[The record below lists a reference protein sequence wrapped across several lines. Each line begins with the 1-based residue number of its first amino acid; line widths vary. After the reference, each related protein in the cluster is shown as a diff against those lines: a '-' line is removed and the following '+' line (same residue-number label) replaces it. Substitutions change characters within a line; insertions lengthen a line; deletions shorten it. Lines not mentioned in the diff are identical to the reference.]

1 MAITLNFKAEER
13 EGKGTGNSKA
23 LRRQGKIPAVV
34 YSKGKVNA
42 HLTLDAKE
50 LTVAHNKGKFF
61 SRVIEFDTGKEKIK
75 TIPQDI
81 QFHPVKDTPLH
92 ADFVKVDEKSE
103 FKVSIPVEFTNSDRS
118 QGLKRGGV
126 LNVVRRAVEVYCTI
140 AHIPEKFTAN
150 LGPLGIGENIK
161 YSQLEGA
168 DQVRPVISD
177 RDFTIATIAGR
188 ISKEAEEAL
197 EAENT
202 EAIAKAAEEKKA
214 ADAAATAAAKEGKTK
229 G

>member
-42 HLTLDAKE
+42 HLIVDAKE
-50 LTVAHNKGKFF
+50 LSVAHSKGKFF

-126 LNVVRRAVEVYCTI
+126 LNVVRRAVDVYCTI
-140 AHIPEKFTAN
+140 SHIPEKFTAN

-168 DQVRPVISD
+168 DKVKPVISD